1 VTPSRGKKG
10 VPGTNPKRDPIPEGA
25 KKARGKKG
33 SVSDRPAIDRPVIN
47 RDAILTFITENPD
60 KTARRDIARAFGI
73 KGADRIALKRLL
85 RELVDEGLLA
95 GNRKSMRARGTL
107 PPVFVAEITGRSADG
122 EPIAAPANWD
132 AEDGAPPPILVLPD
146 RGKTARALPGIGDR
160 ALIRLLDDDGG
171 KERLATV
178 IRMLERPSAGILA
191 LYREL
196 DDGTGRLQPVDKKD
210 RKEYAVE
217 PANSKDAREGELVT
231 AEPVRGRKLG
241 LIWARVVNRIGHMH
255 DENAVSLI
263 ALHAH
268 GIPVDFPA
276 GALAEAEDAKPAS
289 MKGLEDFR
297 DMPFVTIDP
306 ADARDHDDAVH
317 AAPDTDAGNPGGH
330 VVHVAIADVSRYVA
344 DGGPLDR
351 AARERGNS
359 IYFPGRVVPM
369 LPEILSN
376 DLCSLR
382 EKEDRP
388 SLVARMV
395 FDAGGAKTSHSF
407 HRAMIRSAAK
417 LAYQDAQAAIDG
429 TPGDVAGPLLEPV
442 LKPLWAAYDAV
453 AKARD
458 ARGPLELDL
467 PERKLVLDKR
477 GRVKRVMIPER
488 LDAHKLIEVFM
499 IAANVA
505 AAESLEKAKSP
516 LIYRA
521 HDAPSPEKIEGLR
534 EFLAT
539 IDITFARGGR
549 IQPRQFNQILSKTK
563 NSPHTHLVN
572 EVILRS
578 QAQAEY
584 THENYGHFGLNLRRY
599 AHFTSPIRR
608 YADLIVHRALISAL
622 GLGDDGLSPPT
633 AAKIP
638 EIAEHISFTER
649 RAMQAERETTDRLIA
664 HYLADRLGAQF
675 TGRITGVTR
684 AGLFIKL
691 SDTGADG
698 FVPISTID
706 GDYWKHDD
714 IGHQLI
720 GERTGR
726 AFRLGDAA
734 EVRLVEAVPVAGALR
749 LEILSDARKLTPDE
763 KRITR
768 RRTQGAPKRA
778 KAHRGSK
785 TTRRR

>member
-1 VTPSRGKKG
+1 VTPPRSKKR
-10 VPGTNPKRDPIPEGA
+10 PGANPRRDPIPQGA
-25 KKARGKKG
+25 KTGRGKKAG
-33 SVSDRPAIDRPVIN
+33 ASDRPPVDRE
-47 RDAILTFITENPD
+47 AILTFIAENPD
-60 KTARRDIARAFGI
+60 KTARRDIAKAFGI

-85 RELVDEGLLA
+85 RELIDEGLLA
-95 GNRKSMRARGTL
+95 GNRKSMRARGSL
-107 PPVFVAEITGRSADG
+107 PPVFVAEITGRSTDG

-132 AEDGAPPPILVLPD
+132 AEDGPPPPILVLPD
-146 RGKTARALPGIGDR
+146 KGKTARALPGIGDR

-171 KERLATV
+171 KERLAIV

-196 DDGTGRLQPVDKKD
+196 DDGTGRLQPVNKKD

-241 LIWARVVNRIGHMH
+241 LIWARVVNRIGHMQ
-255 DENAVSLI
+255 DEHAVSLI

-268 GIPVDFPA
+268 GIPVDFPSD
-276 GALAEAEDAKPAS
+276 ALAEAEDAKPAS
-289 MKGLEDFR
+289 MKGLEDLR
-297 DMPFVTIDP
+297 AIPFVTIDP

-317 AAPDTDAGNPGGH
+317 AAADTDPDNPGGRI
-330 VVHVAIADVSRYVA
+330 VHVAIADVSRYVP

-395 FDAGGAKTSHSF
+395 FDAGGAKKSHSF
-407 HRAMIRSAAK
+407 HRAMIRSTAK

-429 TPGDVAGPLLEPV
+429 MPNDVAGPLVDPV
-442 LKPLWAAYDAV
+442 LKPLWNAYEAV

-458 ARGPLELDL
+458 ARGPLELEL

-477 GRVKRVMIPER
+477 GRVKRVVIPER
-488 LDAHKLIEVFM
+488 LDAHRLIEVFM
-499 IAANVA
+499 IAANVS

-521 HDAPSPEKIEGLR
+521 HDAPSTEKIEGLR

-539 IDITFARGGR
+539 IGITFSRGER
-549 IQPRQFNQILSKTK
+549 IQPRQFNQILAKTK
-563 NSPHTHLVN
+563 DSPHSHLIN

-649 RAMQAERETTDRLIA
+649 RAMQAERETVDRLIA
-664 HYLADRLGAQF
+664 HYLADRVGARF
-675 TGRITGVTR
+675 SGRITGVTR

-691 SDTGADG
+691 DDTGADG

-726 AFRLGDAA
+726 AFRLGDSAD
-734 EVRLVEAVPVAGALR
+734 VQLVEAVPVAGALR

-768 RRTQGAPKRA
+768 RRTQNAPKRA
-778 KAHRGSK
+778 KAHRGAK
-785 TTRRR
+785 PTRRR